1 MKINLTVLRG
11 LYASG
16 IADFTQMSRENC
28 LSPEILT
35 ECLRGQA
42 SKKNKNRM
50 IEHISHCSY
59 CMKEFQFIL
68 EIYRDEKKLIQKIAQ
83 LFDSHSKKSKT
94 EKKTLKNPDV
104 LKKKNPFPFLQKTWN
119 RAFFAAGAVLIVAGG
134 LALYVLI
141 HGGLGQKFRGTN
153 IDHIMLI
160 KPVHNK
166 STRAPVVF
174 QWRKMINADYYIL
187 ELFDNTLFPIW
198 KSWKILENK
207 LELPP
212 DIMENLS
219 SGKSYYWFIT
229 GFFPGD
235 RKIESSLEQ
244 FIFLRRVKSQNRR

>member
-11 LYASG
+11 LYTSG

-68 EIYRDEKKLIQKIAQ
+68 EIHRDEKKLIQKIAP
-83 LFDSHSKKSKT
+83 LFDSHSQKR
-94 EKKTLKNPDV
+94 LDV
-104 LKKKNPFPFLQKTWN
+104 QKKKALFPFSFPFPFLQKRWN
-119 RAFFAAGAVLIVAGG
+119 HAVFAAGAVLIVVGS
-134 LALYVLI
+134 LALYFLI
-141 HGGLGQKFRGTN
+141 QGGLGQKFRGTN

-166 STRAPVVF
+166 STRIPIVF
-174 QWRKMINADYYIL
+174 QWKKMIHAEYYIL
-187 ELFDNTLFPIW
+187 ELFDDTLFPIW
-198 KSWKILENK
+198 KSWEIHKNK
-207 LELPP
+207 LQLPQET
-212 DIMENLS
+212 MESLS

-235 RKIESSLEQ
+235 RKIESSLER
-244 FIFLRRVKSQNRR
+244 FIFLGQVKSRNRR

>member
-1 MKINLTVLRG
+1 MKINLEVLRR
-11 LYASG
+11 LYTSY
-16 IADFTQMSRENC
+16 IADFTKRSRENC
-28 LSPEILT
+28 PSPEILS

-42 SKKNKNRM
+42 SKKKKNRM
-50 IEHISHCSY
+50 TEHISRCSY
-59 CMKEFQFIL
+59 CMEEFQFIL
-68 EIYRDEKKLIQKIAQ
+68 EIHRNEKKLIQKIAP
-83 LFDSHSKKSKT
+83 LVDSHSKKRI
-94 EKKTLKNPDV
+94 
-104 LKKKNPFPFLQKTWN
+104 PFPFLHTTWN
-119 RAFFAAGAVLIVAGG
+119 RAFFAAGAVLIVVGG
-134 LALYVLI
+134 LAFYFLI
-141 HGGLGQKFRGTN
+141 QGGLGQKFRGKD
-153 IDHIMLI
+153 IDHIKLI

-198 KSWKILENK
+198 KSWKIPENK

-212 DIMENLS
+212 DIIESLS

-244 FIFLRRVKSQNRR
+244 FIFLGRVKSKNRR

>member
-1 MKINLTVLRG
+1 MKINLTVLRR
-11 LYASG
+11 LYASS
-16 IADFTQMSRENC
+16 IADFTQMNRENC
-28 LSPEILT
+28 LSPEILI

-59 CMKEFQFIL
+59 CMEEFQFIL
-68 EIYRDEKKLIQKIAQ
+68 EIHRNEKKLIQKMAP
-83 LFDSHSKKSKT
+83 LFDSHSKKNKA
-94 EKKTLKNPDV
+94 EKKTQKNSDV
-104 LKKKNPFPFLQKTWN
+104 LKKISSFPFPHKTWN

-134 LALYVLI
+134 LALYFLI
-141 HGGLGQKFRGTN
+141 PGGLGEKFRGAN
-153 IDHIMLI
+153 IDHIKLI

-166 STRAPVVF
+166 NTRAPVVF

-198 KSWKILENK
+198 KSWKIPGNK
-207 LELPP
+207 LELPR

-219 SGKSYYWFIT
+219 SGESYYWFIT